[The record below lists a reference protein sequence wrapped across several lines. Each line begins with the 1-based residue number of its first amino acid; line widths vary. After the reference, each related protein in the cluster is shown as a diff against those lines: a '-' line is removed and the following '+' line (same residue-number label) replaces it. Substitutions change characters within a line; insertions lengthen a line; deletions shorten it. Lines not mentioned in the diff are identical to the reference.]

1 MIKQTLAT
9 AAVLALFA
17 APAMAGQCPRL
28 MGQIDAAL
36 ALNPQLTAERLAQ
49 VTELRARGEALH
61 ASSTHAESAAALN
74 QALAI
79 LGLN

>member
-1 MIKQTLAT
+1 
-9 AAVLALFA
+9 
-17 APAMAGQCPRL
+17 